1 MLELVATF
9 IEIFFSLQ
17 FRRFDFGTT
26 TLLEKKTRFSLWVH
40 CTKIKIASF
49 IHVLAH
55 CDFGMH
61 YKKFPFLTN
70 SWNGEFHRSI
80 HTHTQSLKLL
90 SKAEKLVLQPLTI
103 FHGRPHASCQN
114 GKFCLVFFKKNLY
127 SFLPI
132 HLLKKQGNTFLND
145 LFNWN
150 PKWSKPNFF

>member
-61 YKKFPFLTN
+61 YKKIPFLTN

-80 HTHTQSLKLL
+80 HTHTKSKASFKSWKVSFATTYHFPWPATCVL
-90 SKAEKLVLQPLTI
+90 SKWEILFGSFQKE
-103 FHGRPHASCQN
+103 
-114 GKFCLVFFKKNLY
+114 LVFFFTN
-127 SFLPI
+127 SFI
-132 HLLKKQGNTFLND
+132 KETR
-145 LFNWN
+145 
-150 PKWSKPNFF
+150 

>member
-61 YKKFPFLTN
+61 YKKISIFDKFLKWWI
-70 SWNGEFHRSI
+70 SPK
-80 HTHTQSLKLL
+80 HTHTHTKSKASFKSWKVSFATTYHFPWPATCVL
-90 SKAEKLVLQPLTI
+90 SKWEILFGFFQKE
-103 FHGRPHASCQN
+103 
-114 GKFCLVFFKKNLY
+114 LVFFFTN
-127 SFLPI
+127 SFI
-132 HLLKKQGNTFLND
+132 KETR
-145 LFNWN
+145 
-150 PKWSKPNFF
+150 